1 MDVAVVIGER
11 RNFISALISAD
22 FQELKRWALEHD
34 VPFDTITDLLQRPEV
49 STLFQEVVDA
59 VNAELARYEQIREF
73 RLLPETLSVEGG
85 FLTPTLKVKRPVV
98 GERFAE
104 LSEGI
109 YSG

>member
-11 RNFISALISAD
+11 RNFISTLISAD
-22 FQELKRWALEHD
+22 FPELKRWALEND
-34 VPFDTITDLLQRPEV
+34 VPFDAINDLLQQPEV
-49 STLFQEVVDA
+49 SALFQEVVDA
-59 VNAELARYEQIREF
+59 VNADLARYEQIREF
-73 RLLPETLSVEGG
+73 RLLPESLTVESG

-104 LSEGI
+104 LIEGI